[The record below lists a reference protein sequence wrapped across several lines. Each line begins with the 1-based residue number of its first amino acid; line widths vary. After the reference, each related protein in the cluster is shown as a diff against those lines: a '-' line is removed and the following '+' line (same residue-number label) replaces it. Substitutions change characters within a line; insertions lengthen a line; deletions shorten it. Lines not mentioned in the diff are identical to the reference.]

1 MKHYY
6 SKILLA
12 AILVAAVACD
22 KTPGENG
29 DETPSL
35 VQKSWTANLE
45 SFATKASLN
54 DDLSVKWADGDAIS
68 VFSEKRNQK
77 VEQESASGA
86 TAVFSGEVYSAETYY
101 ALYPYDETATNSG
114 VNITAT
120 LPSSQVLVAGGF
132 DPAALLAVARTSD
145 ETLSFVNMSALAGI
159 SFTGKDIASI
169 AVAGA
174 SSDDR
179 IAGKVRINTGTSN
192 ITIVT
197 GEERVTLTGTP
208 VSGKTYYAAIL
219 PGTYGG
225 LKAVAT
231 RTDGLSA
238 EIAIESAEVK
248 IERNTVYK
256 YEVNFDDADWI
267 LRPPTGQS
275 YIINGAQELAEF
287 CAFLPTPKED
297 VVDLTIKGSDITSDM
312 LAKVQERVKS
322 ITGTVV
328 WDGVGATTTAGFFD
342 KIECQQNISLENC
355 SALTS
360 VAGLDTYE
368 TVGGSLT
375 VKNCPALTEYGFTA
389 LASVDGALTFDA
401 TGISTFAGSA
411 LTSVAGDINV
421 SNNRSLSTLEGLDK
435 LSRIGGNVVIFDNG
449 DIPVLS
455 DEATGKVGFCV
466 IREYIKKNI
475 ITEGSVTIK
484 LGKSG
489 NTIELDQLPSCDGS
503 MPGEPQSYVLN
514 GDDEIDAFVTSG
526 VTDEIVKNLTITGRV
541 SSSKLTRLQDRV
553 RTVTGTLLLENLENP
568 NADDWYNTEH
578 FFQPLVR
585 NYVFEGSVV
594 FRNIQCGVNPNGFVN
609 MHEVK
614 GDFILDNVPFIPI
627 GHDGWGGFKGIEKVG
642 GHFKFVNAGNGL
654 FNGELKGFGGDS
666 FAALTEVGG
675 DFVFEGA
682 GMWYFKGG
690 MMLNSIGG
698 DLIIKDCPRFWGL
711 DGFEKLTYLGGNV
724 VLSEYDYI
732 PERSEDW
739 RVGLCILRDFMDSG
753 VMKPTATVTIIKDG
767 EPIDFSTIHG
777 CSYVGEDDR
786 NGGGEKYPDP
796 DPVDGWK

>member
-6 SKILLA
+6 SRILLA
-12 AILVAAVACD
+12 AVLVAAMACD
-22 KTPGENG
+22 KEPDGPGN
-29 DETPSL
+29 ETPSK
-35 VQKSWTANLE
+35 VKKSWTASLE
-45 SFATKASLN
+45 SLATKAALN
-54 DDLSVKWADGDAIS
+54 DDLSVVWTGGDAIS
-68 VFSEKRNQK
+68 VFSEKSNQK
-77 VEQESASGA
+77 VEQESANGS

-101 ALYPYDETATNSG
+101 ALYPYDETASNSG

-120 LPSSQVLVAGGF
+120 LPSSQTLVEGGF
-132 DPAALLAVARTSD
+132 DPAALLAVARSSD
-145 ETLSFVNMSALAGI
+145 ETLPFVNVTALVGI
-159 SFTGKDIASI
+159 SFTGENIATLS
-169 AVAGA
+169 VAGA
-174 SSDDR
+174 AAEDR

-197 GEERVTLTGTP
+197 GENRVTFTGTP
-208 VSGKTYYAAIL
+208 AKGKTYYASIL
-219 PGTYGG
+219 PGTFSG
-225 LKAVAT
+225 LTAVAT
-231 RTDGLSA
+231 RTDGLTA
-238 EIAIESAEVK
+238 ELPLESAEVK

-256 YEVNFDDADWI
+256 YDVNFDDAEWI

-275 YIINGAQELAEF
+275 YVINGAQELAEF
-287 CAFLPTPKED
+287 CAFLPNPKED
-297 VVDLTIKGSDITSDM
+297 VVNLTIKGSDITSEM

-322 ITGTVV
+322 ITGDVL

-342 KIECQQNISLENC
+342 KIDCMQSIAFENC
-355 SALTS
+355 ASLSS

-368 TVGGSLT
+368 TIGGSLT
-375 VKNCPALTEYGFTA
+375 VRNCPAMVGYGFSA
-389 LASVDGALTFDA
+389 LASVDGSFIFDG

-421 SNNRSLSTLEGLDK
+421 SNNSSLSTLEGLDK

-455 DEATGKVGFCV
+455 DEETGNVGFCV
-466 IREYIKKNI
+466 IREYMKKNI
-475 ITEGSVTIK
+475 ITEGSVTVK

-489 NTIELDQLPSCDGS
+489 NTIELDRLPSCDGS
-503 MPGEPQSYVLN
+503 LPGEPQSYVLN
-514 GDDEIDAFVTSG
+514 GDDEIDAFVTAGISNE
-526 VTDEIVKNLTITGRV
+526 TVKNLTVTGKV
-541 SSSKLTRLQDRV
+541 SPNKLVRLQDRV
-553 RTVTGTLLLENLENP
+553 YTVTGTFLLENLENP
-568 NADDWYNTEH
+568 TDDWYNTEH

-585 NYVFEGSVV
+585 NYVFDGSVV
-594 FRNIQCGVNPNGFVN
+594 FRNIQSGVNPNGFVN

-654 FNGELKGFGGDS
+654 FNGELKSFEGNS

-682 GMWYFKGG
+682 GVFFFKG
-690 MMLNSIGG
+690 LTINSIGG
-698 DLIIKDCPRFWGL
+698 DLIIKDCSRFWGL

-724 VLSEYDYI
+724 VLSEYNYI

-739 RVGLCILRDFMDSG
+739 RVGLCLLRDFMDSG
-753 VMKPTATVTIIKDG
+753 VMRPTATVTLIKDG
-767 EPIDFSTIHG
+767 EPVDFGKIHG

-786 NGGGEKYPDP
+786 NGGGEKYPNP
-796 DPVDGWK
+796 DPVEGWK